1 MTMLPTLS
9 TILQFQGQ
17 VMRIYFLVNFILH
30 NPGIDGMPVTGR
42 WRFRQASLGIP
53 PDHQT
58 KKKNQKKEKITWS
71 QFIFLKVVP
80 NIVVSIRGKK

>member
-1 MTMLPTLS
+1 MLPTLS

-58 KKKNQKKEKITWS
+58 KKKKKPIK
-71 QFIFLKVVP
+71 
-80 NIVVSIRGKK
+80 GKKKNLEPIYFLEGCT

>member
-1 MTMLPTLS
+1 MAIVPTLS

-42 WRFRQASLGIP
+42 WRFSQASLGIP

-58 KKKNQKKEKITWS
+58 KKNKKPK
-71 QFIFLKVVP
+71 K
-80 NIVVSIRGKK
+80 GKKKLGANLFS

>member
-1 MTMLPTLS
+1 
-9 TILQFQGQ
+9 
-17 VMRIYFLVNFILH
+17 
-30 NPGIDGMPVTGR
+30 MPVTGR

-71 QFIFLKVVP
+71 QFIFFKVVP